1 MSNTAMKQ
9 KIHNRLNFLLIA
21 TSEQSTTMDTIIDL
35 FLFLLRYP
43 FLLNNASNTQNS
55 RVQKTPQLN
64 VPQGNIYMGA
74 RYLDPKYSR
83 WISVDPALGEYIPAA
98 GKGNSE
104 NAGNLPGMGG
114 IYNHING
121 DLYHYAGNNPVR
133 YMDPDGRNVKNNTN
147 VPITVRTEHGY
158 YIVLEPG
165 DEYVGRQD
173 GILLPE
179 GTTYKCNTFAN
190 VTVTSKNNKYK
201 FSGSGLL
208 DFFTNIIKGIWNF
221 FAPKEKDKDYNKF
234 YDKKF
239 PVEWWKGNKE
249 FTSKDFSDHGQKP
262 DFVKLHPIDDGSKEL
277 SNSWKEISDE
287 VNMEA
292 ESRKAAKE
300 SEE

>member
-1 MSNTAMKQ
+1 MAWQANAIRSAGHS
-9 KIHNRLNFLLIA
+9 HNVNV
-21 TSEQSTTMDTIIDL
+21 SQPTIVHKPHI
-35 FLFLLRYP
+35 
-43 FLLNNASNTQNS
+43 
-55 RVQKTPQLN
+55 
-64 VPQGNIYMGA
+64 
-74 RYLDPKYSR
+74 
-83 WISVDPALGEYIPAA
+83 A

-277 SNSWKEISDE
+277 SNSWKEINDE

-292 ESRKAAKE
+292 ESRKAVKE